1 MMEVKDSD
9 HIAHLTALRKVFLH
23 HFVEARTIPPPGI
36 ENVEEMRR
44 KLPLVRY
51 YGDLP
56 AMDDPWFP
64 FLFAASN
71 RRIVHKPPH
80 ALERLGPLMRR
91 TQYLVRVEILY
102 RVIFLVESIDD
113 DGRLIFVEIDRH
125 LLSRPSEPA
134 VLPEWLQGMFV
145 PNVGKGLEWA
155 CEDWGNKSLFRC
167 SSWSKAGTSWW

>member
-1 MMEVKDSD
+1 MMEVKDND
-9 HIAHLTALRKVFLH
+9 HLAHLNELRRVFLH
-23 HFVEARTIPPPGI
+23 HFVEARTPRSPQI
-36 ENVEEMRR
+36 ENVVEMRK

-56 AMDDPWFP
+56 EMDDPWFP
-64 FLFAASN
+64 FLFAASH
-71 RRIVHKPPH
+71 RRIVHKPPF

-91 TQYLVRVEILY
+91 TQYLVRVEIRY

-113 DGRLIFVEIDRH
+113 NGRLIFVEIDRH
-125 LLSRPSEPA
+125 LLSRPLEPA

-155 CEDWGNKSLFRC
+155 CEEWGYKSLFRC